1 MLSSEVSNSVTRKPI
16 MYVFKLW
23 LCNLPMTQQAAGHDT
38 SPFTTRWRDI
48 EKCPYSE
55 YHTISCWCHHCYI
68 MSPSE
73 WPTHNNVIMC
83 HSEWPYISS
92 SCDSVNDNQV
102 YNTSTALCMCMYM
115 CVCVWGLPCSPFSYM
130 YTCTV
135 GVKQCLHVYRFV
147 CWQKIFKNASGKLAR
162 VCRGFIVDANNERTL
177 LGMFM
182 YTWYKSRQFF
192 AIIFSCFLLSVH
204 RLHPF
209 WNCTW

>member
-1 MLSSEVSNSVTRKPI
+1 MERYWKMSIQWIPHHFLLMSSLLHHVPFWVTHTQQCHHVPFRVALHI
-16 MYVFKLW
+16 VILW
-23 LCNLPMTQQAAGHDT
+23 LWM
-38 SPFTTRWRDI
+38 TTRYTTPLPLYVCACI
-48 EKCPYSE
+48 
-55 YHTISCWCHHCYI
+55 
-68 MSPSE
+68 
-73 WPTHNNVIMC
+73 
-83 HSEWPYISS
+83 
-92 SCDSVNDNQV
+92 
-102 YNTSTALCMCMYM
+102 

-192 AIIFSCFLLSVH
+192 LLSFSAASYY
-204 RLHPF
+204 RFIGSTPF
-209 WNCTW
+209 ETARDS

>member
-1 MLSSEVSNSVTRKPI
+1 MCSNYGCVICQWLSR
-16 MYVFKLW
+16 
-23 LCNLPMTQQAAGHDT
+23 QQAMIQALSPQDGEILKNVHTVNTTPFPADVITAT
-38 SPFTTRWRDI
+38 SCPLLSDPHTTVSSCAIPSGSTYRHLVTLWMTTRYTTPLPLYVCACI
-48 EKCPYSE
+48 
-55 YHTISCWCHHCYI
+55 
-68 MSPSE
+68 
-73 WPTHNNVIMC
+73 
-83 HSEWPYISS
+83 
-92 SCDSVNDNQV
+92 
-102 YNTSTALCMCMYM
+102 

-147 CWQKIFKNASGKLAR
+147 CWQKILKNASGKLAR